1 MGFELEVLKAKK
13 GDCLLLHYGKAGE
26 PALAL
31 VDGGPPGVYPEF
43 LEPRL
48 AELRTEL
55 VDDDDEPLPL
65 ELVMVSHID
74 SDHIEGVLRLLRAI
88 ERARD
93 DGAAEPYE
101 VGRLW
106 HNGFKRLADADNESV
121 EAARAS
127 LTGEEP
133 SGEAILASVGQG
145 EDTSAAAATLGIPR
159 NEESKLGRLVLA
171 GESRKL
177 PGGLELTVLGPSVGR
192 VEDLREKWAKEV
204 KAKPQ
209 ELVPA
214 ALKETVYNLSS
225 MIVLAEFEGKRVLLT
240 GDAVSEDILAGLDE
254 EGLLDKD
261 GRAHFD
267 VLKMPHHGSD
277 KNVKE
282 PADFLQRITA
292 DHYVLSGDGEHG
304 NPEPETLR
312 MIVAARGDD
321 AYEIWLT
328 YREGVKGL
336 TQNVADF
343 LEELKQSG
351 SKAKVHFPENGKD
364 SMTIE
369 LA

>member
-1 MGFELEVLKAKK
+1 MAFKLEVVKAKK
-13 GDCLLLHYGKAGE
+13 GDCLLLHYGKAE
-26 PALAL
+26 APALSL

-48 AELRTEL
+48 SELRKDL
-55 VDDDDEPLPL
+55 VGDDKPLPL

-74 SDHIEGVLRLLRAI
+74 SDHIEGVLRLLKAI
-88 ERARD
+88 ERARND
-93 DGAAEPYE
+93 QTAEPYE

-106 HNGFKRLADADNESV
+106 HNGFKRLADASDESAD
-121 EAARAS
+121 AAKAS
-127 LTGEEP
+127 LNGEVP
-133 SGEAILASVGQG
+133 KAEAVLASVGQG
-145 EDTSAAAATLGIPR
+145 EDTSAAAATLGVPR
-159 NEESKLGRLVLA
+159 NEESKLGDLVLA

-177 PGGLELTVLGPSVGR
+177 PGGLELTILGPSVER

-204 KAKPQ
+204 DAKPS

-214 ALKETVYNLSS
+214 AVKETVYNLSS
-225 MIVLAEFEGKRVLLT
+225 MIVVAEFDGKRILLT
-240 GDAVSEDILAGLDE
+240 GDGVAKDILAGLDQ

-277 KNVKE
+277 KNVKD
-282 PADFLQRITA
+282 PPDFLEKITA

-304 NPEPETLR
+304 NPEPQTLR
-312 MIVAARGDD
+312 MIAAAREGDAID
-321 AYEIWLT
+321 IWLT
-328 YREGVKGL
+328 YREGEEDL
-336 TQNVADF
+336 TENVAGF
-343 LEELKQSG
+343 LKELKESG
-351 SKAKVHFPENGKD
+351 SKAKVHFPEDGAV

>member
-1 MGFELEVLKAKK
+1 MAFKLEVVKAKK
-13 GDCLLLHYGKAGE
+13 GDCLLLHYGKADA
-26 PALAL
+26 PALSL

-48 AELRTEL
+48 NELRSQL
-55 VDDDDEPLPL
+55 SGDGEPLPL

-93 DGAAEPYE
+93 DGASEPYE

-106 HNGFKRLADADNESV
+106 HNGFKKLAAASDGSADG
-121 EAARAS
+121 AKAS
-127 LTGEEP
+127 LTGEAP
-133 SGEAILASVGQG
+133 RGEAVLASVGQG
-145 EDTSAAAATLGIPR
+145 EDTSAVATKLGIPR
-159 NEESKLGRLVLA
+159 NEESDLGQLVLA

-177 PGGLELTVLGPSVGR
+177 PGGLELTVLGPTPKR

-204 KAKPQ
+204 DAKPE

-214 ALKETVYNLSS
+214 AVKETVYNLSS
-225 MIVLAEFEGKRVLLT
+225 IIAVAEFDGKRILLT
-240 GDAVSEDILAGLDE
+240 GDGVAEDILAGLDD
-254 EGLLDKD
+254 EGLLNED

-282 PADFLQRITA
+282 PTDFLQRITA

-304 NPEPETLR
+304 NPEPETLQ
-312 MIVAARGDD
+312 MIAAARGDD
-321 AYEIWLT
+321 AYDLWLT
-328 YREGVKGL
+328 YREGEEGL
-336 TQNVADF
+336 TQHIADF
-343 LEELKQSG
+343 LSEQEQAG
-351 SKAKVHFPENGKD
+351 SKAKVHFPDEKAL
-364 SMTIE
+364 SMTID
-369 LA
+369 LD

>member
-1 MGFELEVLKAKK
+1 MSFKLEVLKAKK
-13 GDCLLLHYGKAGE
+13 GDCLLLHYGKADA
-26 PALAL
+26 PALSL

-48 AELRTEL
+48 AELRSQL
-55 VDDDDEPLPL
+55 VADGEPLTL

-74 SDHIEGVLRLLRAI
+74 SDHIEGVLQLLRAI
-88 ERARD
+88 ERARN
-93 DGAAEPYE
+93 DGTAEPYE

-106 HNGFKRLADADNESV
+106 HNGFKRLADDDDDSAES
-121 EAARAS
+121 AKAS
-127 LTGEEP
+127 LTGEKP
-133 SGEAILASVGQG
+133 EAEAVLASVTQG
-145 EDTSAAAATLGIPR
+145 ENTSGVAATLGIPR
-159 NEESKLGRLVLA
+159 NEESKLGPLVLA

-177 PGGLELTVLGPSVGR
+177 PGGLELTVLGPSAQR
-192 VEDLREKWAKEV
+192 VEDLRDRWAKEV
-204 KAKPQ
+204 KASPD

-214 ALKETVYNLSS
+214 AVKETVYNLSS
-225 MIVLAEFEGKRVLLT
+225 MIVVAEFDGRRILLT

-267 VLKMPHHGSD
+267 VLKMPHHGSE

-304 NPEPETLR
+304 NPELETLR
-312 MIVAARGDD
+312 MIAAARGED

-336 TQNVADF
+336 TQNVANF
-343 LEELKQSG
+343 LEELKTSG
-351 SKAKVHFPENGKD
+351 SKAEVHFPGDGKR

>member
-1 MGFELEVLKAKK
+1 MAFKFEVVKAKK
-13 GDCLLLHYGKAGE
+13 GDCLLLHYGKADA
-26 PALAL
+26 PALSL

-48 AELRTEL
+48 AELRAEL
-55 VDDDDEPLPL
+55 VDDGQPLPL

-74 SDHIEGVLRLLRAI
+74 SDHIEGVLRLLKAI
-88 ERARD
+88 ERARND
-93 DGAAEPYE
+93 QAAEPYE

-106 HNGFKRLADADNESV
+106 HNGFKKLADDDDGTAD
-121 EAARAS
+121 AAKAS

-133 SGEAILASVGQG
+133 KGEAVLASVGQG
-145 EDTSAAAATLGIPR
+145 EDTSAAAANLGIPR
-159 NEESKLGRLVLA
+159 NEESKLGSLVLA

-177 PGGLELTVLGPSVGR
+177 PGGLELTVLGPSVER

-204 KAKPQ
+204 KAKPE

-214 ALKETVYNLSS
+214 AVKETVYNLSS
-225 MIVLAEFEGKRVLLT
+225 MIVVAEFDGKRILLT
-240 GDAVSEDILAGLDE
+240 GDGVAEDIIAGLDQ

-304 NPEPETLR
+304 NPEPQTLR
-312 MIVAARGDD
+312 MVAEARQGDAID
-321 AYEIWLT
+321 IWLT
-328 YREGVKGL
+328 YREGEEDL
-336 TQNVADF
+336 TENVATF
-343 LEELKQSG
+343 LEELEKSD
-351 SKAKVHFPENGKD
+351 SKAKVHFPKD
-364 SMTIE
+364 GALSMTIE
-369 LA
+369 LS

>member
-1 MGFELEVLKAKK
+1 MAFKLEVLKAKK
-13 GDCLLLHYGKAGE
+13 GDCLLLHYGKANA
-26 PALAL
+26 PALSL
-31 VDGGPPGVYPEF
+31 IDGGPPGVYPDF

-48 AELRTEL
+48 KELREQL
-55 VDDDDEPLPL
+55 VGDGEPLPL

-88 ERARD
+88 EKARN
-93 DGAAEPYE
+93 DGAAEPFE

-106 HNGFKRLADADNESV
+106 HNGFKRLADADESAD
-121 EAARAS
+121 AAKAS
-127 LTGEEP
+127 LTGEKP
-133 SGEAILASVGQG
+133 AAEAVLASVGQG
-145 EDTSAAAATLGIPR
+145 EDTSTVAATLGIPR
-159 NEESKLGRLVLA
+159 NEESKLGQLVLA

-177 PGGLELTVLGPSVGR
+177 PGGLELTVLGPSSER
-192 VEDLREKWAKEV
+192 VEELREKWAKEV
-204 KAKPQ
+204 KASPS

-214 ALKETVYNLSS
+214 AVKETVYNLSS
-225 MIVLAEFEGKRVLLT
+225 IIAVAEFDGKRVLLT
-240 GDAVSEDILAGLDE
+240 GDGVAKDILAGLE
-254 EGLLDKD
+254 QEGLLDK
-261 GRAHFD
+261 GKRAHFD

-277 KNVKE
+277 HNVSE
-282 PADFLQRITA
+282 PADFLERITA

-312 MIVAARGDD
+312 MIAAARKDD

-336 TQNVADF
+336 TKNIADF
-343 LEELKQSG
+343 LEELKKSG
-351 SKAKVHFPENGKD
+351 SNAKVHFPEDGKD

>member
-1 MGFELEVLKAKK
+1 MAFKLEVLKAKK
-13 GDCLLLHYGKAGE
+13 GDCLLLHYGDGAE
-26 PALAL
+26 PALSL
-31 VDGGPPGVYPEF
+31 VDGGPPGVYPDF
-43 LEPRL
+43 LRPRL
-48 AELRTEL
+48 EELHSEL
-55 VDDDDEPLPL
+55 VKDGGPLPL

-74 SDHIEGVLRLLRAI
+74 SDHIEGVLQLLRAI
-88 ERARD
+88 ERARN

-106 HNGFKRLADADNESV
+106 HNGFKRLAEADDDES
-121 EAARAS
+121 AAAAKAS
-127 LTGEEP
+127 LTEEEP
-133 SGEAILASVGQG
+133 KGEAVLASVGQG
-145 EDTSAAAATLGIPR
+145 EDTSAVAANLGIPR
-159 NEESKLGRLVLA
+159 NEESKMGPLVLA

-177 PGGLELTVLGPSVGR
+177 PGGLELTVLGPSAKR

-204 KAKPQ
+204 KAKPG

-214 ALKETVYNLSS
+214 AVKETVYNLSS
-225 MIVLAEFEGKRVLLT
+225 MIVVAEFDGKRLLLT
-240 GDAVSEDILAGLDE
+240 GDGVAEDILAGLDE
-254 EGLLDKD
+254 EGLLGKD

-282 PADFLQRITA
+282 PPDFLQRITA

-312 MIVAARGDD
+312 MIAAARGDD

-343 LEELKQSG
+343 LEELEKAG
-351 SKAKVHFPENGKD
+351 SKAKVHFPEDGAL
-364 SMTIE
+364 SMTIP